1 MYPVEVKKLSHSYDT
16 TLILK
21 DVSLKVNKGDFAGIV
36 GPNGSGKTTLVKN
49 IMRTLTPDKDTVF
62 LSGEDV
68 RSLSTKNLAK
78 VLGAVPQTN
87 VIEYDFSAHDIV
99 LMGRAPHIGRFK
111 RESENDYKIVEAA
124 MRKTDTWHFKDRS
137 VKELSGGERQRV
149 IIARALAQEP
159 DVLVLDEPVT
169 HLDIKHQIGLMELT
183 KDLCQ
188 EKGITVIAI
197 LHDLNFAI
205 SYCDHVMLV
214 HDGEVIKSGK
224 PINILTEENI
234 KSVYDIDVCIVA
246 HPKTGKP
253 YIVTT

>member
-16 TLILK
+16 SLILK

-49 IMRTLTPDKDTVF
+49 IMRSLTPDRDTVF
-62 LSGEDV
+62 VSGEDV

-87 VIEYDFSAHDIV
+87 VIEYDFTAHEIV
-99 LMGRAPHIGRFK
+99 LMGRAPHIGRFQ
-111 RESENDYKIVEAA
+111 RESEYDFDIVESA
-124 MRKTDTWHFKDRS
+124 MKKTDTWHFKDRS

-159 DVLVLDEPVT
+159 EVLVLDEPVT

-183 KDLCQ
+183 KNLCQ

-197 LHDLNFAI
+197 LHDLNFAM

-214 HDGEVIKSGK
+214 HQGSIVESGS
-224 PINILTEENI
+224 PRHILTEENI
-234 KSVYDIDVCIVA
+234 KSVYDIDVCIVD
-246 HPKTGKP
+246 HPKTGQP